1 MTKDIG
7 EYKFEELDGKTVT
20 LYYIKTA
27 LMNILYAKDEET
39 EELYVIN
46 TEFKN
51 KEHWTIRVKSFS
63 YKKYWNSSFLKH

>member
-1 MTKDIG
+1 MAKDIG
-7 EYKFEELDGKTVT
+7 EYKFEELDGKKVT
-20 LYYIKTA
+20 LYYTKTA

-51 KEHWTIRVKSFS
+51 KEH
-63 YKKYWNSSFLKH
+63 

>member
-46 TEFKN
+46 TEINNKN
-51 KEHWTIRVKSFS
+51 D
-63 YKKYWNSSFLKH
+63 NNNN